1 MTKWIPLVA
10 VAALAMASC
19 AHDHSGGASDSN
31 KMVKV
36 DNAKC
41 PIMGT
46 AVSEVPAS
54 LTRQF
59 EGKTVGFCCEMCP
72 PAWDKLSDADKA
84 KKLQAAM
91 K

>member
-1 MTKWIPLVA
+1 
-10 VAALAMASC
+10 
-19 AHDHSGGASDSN
+19 
-31 KMVKV
+31 
-36 DNAKC
+36 
-41 PIMGT
+41 
-46 AVSEVPAS
+46 VPAS